1 MLLPTQEDPF
11 TPLRDRWEGKGQSET
26 GFYLRERL
34 WTDVRGVI
42 STLALPF
49 ASTTVR
55 VRSANPFNAGVGRR
69 RSKCGVAWANQ
80 PIVSWKGTSVPGFS
94 TAASTNARNHAIVL
108 LLNHPNA
115 HPPHLMPL
123 TVLVGRASSHRLPP
137 LRDLSIHSPHVHS
150 VQISSPL
157 APFVVRNPTWCSH
170 PCQAKCHTG
179 PCPPCT
185 IEITRP
191 CRCGGTARSLPCHQ
205 IHNSGP
211 SDHPAEEG

>member
-1 MLLPTQEDPF
+1 MPLCTLSPMPSHNAKAGVLLPAQEDPF

-26 GFYLRERL
+26 GFYPRERL
-34 WTDVRGVI
+34 WTDVGGVI

-49 ASTTVR
+49 ATTTVLR

-69 RSKCGVAWANQ
+69 RSRCGVAWANQ

-115 HPPHLMPL
+115 HPPYLMSP

-137 LRDLSIHSPHVHS
+137 LRDLSIHLPHIHS
-150 VQISSPL
+150 AQIPSPL
-157 APFVVRNPTWCSH
+157 APPLVRIHKWCSH
-170 PCQAKCHTG
+170 PF
-179 PCPPCT
+179 
-185 IEITRP
+185 
-191 CRCGGTARSLPCHQ
+191 S
-205 IHNSGP
+205 SMP
-211 SDHPAEEG
+211 SEMPH